1 VAGFDGSFFVRRACN
16 DSQPNPN
23 GTDSIEGCFLSHCH
37 ILRFE
42 APALQDIVAAA
53 QSTSNVNIL
62 LKIL

>member
-1 VAGFDGSFFVRRACN
+1 MDRFLFAGPAMTL
-16 DSQPNPN
+16 SQTPN